1 MHSADYAVA
10 RCPFVHS
17 SVTCRYSVE
26 TAKHVIKLFSFFSP
40 SGSHTN
46 DTILVFPYQVVYG
59 NVSTGTAASG
69 AKIFIFGQ
77 YLAFGS
83 MTDGAS
89 NVVNSF
95 EHGKLYHSKC

>member
-1 MHSADYAVA
+1 MLLQDVRLSIRLSHAGILSKQLNM
-10 RCPFVHS
+10 S
-17 SVTCRYSVE
+17 SNFLV
-26 TAKHVIKLFSFFSP
+26 FFSP